1 VERRAFPGA
10 VSNHHLGTLVG
21 LLMATYEMNTFK
33 DEYQRKVISNARAF
47 ACALRDCG
55 LDVSGDPAVSFTE
68 THQVLLDVGY
78 SRGPQLARQLE
89 ENNIVVNYQASPE
102 EEGFTA
108 SGLLRMGVSEMTR
121 FGMEAGDFGELAELI
136 RDVVIDQS
144 TVKPRVTSL
153 RKRFPDMKYC
163 FTEDEFGERLGAL
176 HSLV

>member
-1 VERRAFPGA
+1 
-10 VSNHHLGTLVG
+10 
-21 LLMATYEMNTFK
+21 
-33 DEYQRKVISNARAF
+33 
-47 ACALRDCG
+47 
-55 LDVSGDPAVSFTE
+55 
-68 THQVLLDVGY
+68 
-78 SRGPQLARQLE
+78 
-89 ENNIVVNYQASPE
+89 
-102 EEGFTA
+102 
-108 SGLLRMGVSEMTR
+108 MGVSEMTR